1 MRRRDF
7 ITLLGGVAAWPIA
20 ARAQQP
26 AMPVIGLLGG
36 GSPNMDAKRVGAF
49 RQGLSEAGYVEG
61 KNVAIEYRWAEGQ
74 YDTLLQNS
82 VIETVDIGE
91 LAHIAL
97 HAAHAA
103 ADLFDCGGERFLAAA
118 GDEDR
123 SAFGCEGLAVARPM
137 PLVPPVTT
145 ATLLSNLCAIA
156 RGGVRRPKAEIS

>member
-1 MRRRDF
+1 MRRREF

-97 HAAHAA
+97 HAAYATT
-103 ADLFDCGGERFLAAA
+103 DLFDCGGERFLAAA

-123 SAFGCEGLAVARPM
+123 SAFGCEGFGRSKADAARAAGHHNHLAVE
-137 PLVPPVTT
+137 PVCHC
-145 ATLLSNLCAIA
+145 S
-156 RGGVRRPKAEIS
+156 RRCPEAKG